1 MLEEV
6 GSDAETENFELMK
19 SGEGDIG
26 IYRVK
31 SSGHGLTARHNG
43 GGHASIAR
51 PETAIRSRRFSI
63 QRSFH
68 LRTLKDFRLCQP
80 CQTGQRA

>member
-19 SGEGDIG
+19 SGEGAIG

-31 SSGHGLTARHNG
+31 SSG
-43 GGHASIAR
+43 
-51 PETAIRSRRFSI
+51 
-63 QRSFH
+63 QV
-68 LRTLKDFRLCQP
+68 
-80 CQTGQRA
+80 